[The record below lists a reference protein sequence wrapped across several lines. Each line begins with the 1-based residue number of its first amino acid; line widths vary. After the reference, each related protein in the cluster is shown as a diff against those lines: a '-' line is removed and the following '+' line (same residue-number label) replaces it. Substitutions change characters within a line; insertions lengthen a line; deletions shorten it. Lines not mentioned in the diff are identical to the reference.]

1 MRITSTAER
10 STMSPIPLYSS
21 FSFLLNAVCAAALLL
36 GSIWLIVKRWNIIPS
51 DTITGIAFWVGLIA
65 ITGPFIGYLRTYSE
79 LRVLNQMDAG
89 SSIAQVPNLVNAM
102 QVARRALD
110 NQMLQYF
117 AVMFTLL
124 LCIARGFE
132 HR

>member
-10 STMSPIPLYSS
+10 ATVSLIPLYTS

-36 GSIWLIVKRWNIIPS
+36 GNIWLIVKRWNIIPA

-65 ITGPFIGYLRTYSE
+65 ITGPFIGYLRAYCE
-79 LRVLNQMDAG
+79 LRVLSQMDTS

-124 LCIARGFE
+124 LCIARVFE